1 MREITNNSKV
11 NRRPK
16 RQWQT
21 SNLKIASASATSAV
35 KSRDN
40 HNNTLT
46 FKLIR
51 RWRPVGI
58 RTGSREQAKIRVSLR
73 LASMSVDTE
82 LPELQLQPV
91 IRYSL
96 PAACASYLLAWGD
109 HAENLAGLPPDD
121 HEMPEASPSHASWSH
136 CRCERSPPRTR
147 ALRRS
152 RRSCSCKG
160 TASYGARS
168 AAACPTRA
176 TYSTAAFTRLRISCK
191 RHGRVSSNG
200 RPSELKR
207 WVAVLHT
214 QLQALTHAARDR
226 AATGW
231 TRATSRAS
239 NCALFR
245 CRARAS
251 QPSHGSACWSIR
263 SCSSSRPRT
272 ASRTRCRCLV
282 PWSASGRCTR
292 RAPAPACQ
300 G

>member
-1 MREITNNSKV
+1 MRE
-11 NRRPK
+11 RGAP
-16 RQWQT
+16 
-21 SNLKIASASATSAV
+21 
-35 KSRDN
+35 
-40 HNNTLT
+40 
-46 FKLIR
+46 
-51 RWRPVGI
+51 
-58 RTGSREQAKIRVSLR
+58 EQLEGLSSS
-73 LASMSVDTE
+73 LASSHASRARSPCARSRSFDIPDPFGSIMAATEE

-91 IRYSL
+91 IRYYL

-109 HAENLAGLPPDD
+109 HAESLAGLPPDD
-121 HEMPEASPSHASWSH
+121 HEMPEASPFAAPPGLVVGVSALPCARAS
-136 CRCERSPPRTR
+136 
-147 ALRRS
+147 RRS
-152 RRSCSCKG
+152 RRSCSCKA
-160 TASYGARS
+160 TTSYGARS
-168 AAACPTRA
+168 EAACPTKA
-176 TYSTAAFTRLRISCK
+176 TYSTAACTRLRISCK